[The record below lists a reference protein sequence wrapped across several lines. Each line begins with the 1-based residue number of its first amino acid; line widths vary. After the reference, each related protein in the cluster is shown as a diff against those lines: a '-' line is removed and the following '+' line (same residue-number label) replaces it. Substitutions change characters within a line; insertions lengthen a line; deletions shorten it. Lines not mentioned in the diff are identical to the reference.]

1 MTSAEQEVQRR
12 HEMWEE
18 LCERGGPKSVGSTLV
33 RELGIYRGQAGIW
46 RDKDQ
51 TAELTG
57 GESGATVSVL
67 HTGQSYADDLSEG
80 GVIYHYPDTGRV
92 GSRDENEV
100 EATKNACRLEIPI
113 FVVVYP
119 EEDDSKRNVYLG
131 RVTDWNDETEEFL
144 ILFDADAD
152 ALSETV
158 SEIREPEQEPF
169 QLTGER
175 SNKAFPQ
182 PSRPEQGRFR
192 FNVFKRYGKKCA
204 VCEINI
210 EEVLVAAHI
219 RGKAE
224 NGSDDARN
232 GLVLCKN
239 HHAAF
244 DEGLFS
250 IEPETHLL
258 HTQEEGPSEEE
269 LKIKHSRLNPARN
282 EPHEEAVRWHW
293 DQWTEEQ

>member
-1 MTSAEQEVQRR
+1 MPKQEVQRR

-18 LCERGGPKSVGSTLV
+18 LCERGGPQSVGSTLV

-51 TAELTG
+51 TAGLTDDG
-57 GESGATVSVL
+57 SGVTVSVL

-80 GVIYHYPDTGRV
+80 GVIYHYPETGRI

-100 EATKNACRLEIPI
+100 EATKNACRLGIPI

-119 EEDDSKRNVYLG
+119 EEDDSKRDVHLG
-131 RVTDWNDETEEFL
+131 RVADWNDETEEFL
-144 ILFDADAD
+144 ILFDADFNAPGET
-152 ALSETV
+152 ASEV
-158 SEIREPEQEPF
+158 REREPF
-169 QLTGER
+169 QLTSER
-175 SNKAFPQ
+175 SGRTSPQ
-182 PSRPEQGRFR
+182 LTRPEQGRFS

-204 VCEINI
+204 VCEIS
-210 EEVLVAAHI
+210 VGDMLVAAHI

-224 NGSDDARN
+224 DGSDDARN

-244 DEGLFS
+244 DSGLFS
-250 IEPETHLL
+250 IEPETHLI
-258 HTQEEGPSEEE
+258 HTQEEGPSKQE
-269 LKIKHSRLNPARN
+269 LRIKHSRLSPARS
-282 EPHEEAVRWHW
+282 EPHEDAVRWHW
-293 DQWTEEQ
+293 ERWKEEQ